1 MLPQLSRRLIA
12 KWPDLAIGPRR
23 PDRLHFLGVRTGV
36 EDGYALF
43 LAFAD
48 HNREPCLS
56 VKIARDPSAGA
67 RLEREWSVLNE
78 LRGRK
83 LPGTTFSLPTPL
95 SREIID
101 EACVLVTTAPPGQQ
115 LWSRHGSRI
124 EHFSQ
129 VGDWLVQLACAT
141 HTVRPLVEVKRDL
154 QRLTERLSVTFEIS
168 DQEMRVIQ
176 DWLDQQL
183 KASRDDK
190 VELFASHGNLHPGNI
205 WRQHGQLTV
214 VNWEQSSLA
223 WLPLQDLFAFVTTY
237 DLPLTR
243 RRPKDTYLSIFRATY
258 LVDTPY
264 AELVRQTLFSYCA
277 ALDIPIESVEACFG
291 IFLAQ
296 AALREY
302 DQLLVAAEHGYL
314 PLLGGNKL
322 AGSIQPSYRQ
332 AIKDQLWISLLR
344 LLIKERAQFR
354 SATYRDTTRKFQP
367 ALEEQRLLSGRG
379 KAFG

>member
-1 MLPQLSRRLIA
+1 
-12 KWPDLAIGPRR
+12 
-23 PDRLHFLGVRTGV
+23 
-36 EDGYALF
+36 
-43 LAFAD
+43 
-48 HNREPCLS
+48 
-56 VKIARDPSAGA
+56 
-67 RLEREWSVLNE
+67 
-78 LRGRK
+78 
-83 LPGTTFSLPTPL
+83 
-95 SREIID
+95 
-101 EACVLVTTAPPGQQ
+101 
-115 LWSRHGSRI
+115 
-124 EHFSQ
+124 
-129 VGDWLVQLACAT
+129 VQLACAT
-141 HTVRPLVEVKRDL
+141 HTVRPLVEVKQDL

-168 DQEMRVIQ
+168 DQEMRVIE

-264 AELVRQTLFSYCA
+264 ADLVRQTLHSYCA

-314 PLLGGNKL
+314 PLLDGNKL

-354 SATYRDTTRKFQP
+354 SATYRDTARKFQP
-367 ALEEQRLLSGRG
+367 ALEEQRLSSGRG